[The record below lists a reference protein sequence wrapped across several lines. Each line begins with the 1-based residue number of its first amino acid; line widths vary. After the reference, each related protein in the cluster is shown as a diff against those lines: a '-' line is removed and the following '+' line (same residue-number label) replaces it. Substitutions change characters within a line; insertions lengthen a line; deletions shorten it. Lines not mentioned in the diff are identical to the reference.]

1 MFTLHLHES
10 LEDFHECVCGSEPL
24 WTVHFRDEATA
35 GQYFCA
41 EFGNGW
47 YISTPQIL
55 AEERAE
61 LALHT

>member
-10 LEDFHECVCGSEPL
+10 PEDFYDCCCGCEPL

-35 GQYFCA
+35 KQYFSE
-41 EFGNGW
+41 EFGDGW
-47 YISTPQIL
+47 YISTPEIL